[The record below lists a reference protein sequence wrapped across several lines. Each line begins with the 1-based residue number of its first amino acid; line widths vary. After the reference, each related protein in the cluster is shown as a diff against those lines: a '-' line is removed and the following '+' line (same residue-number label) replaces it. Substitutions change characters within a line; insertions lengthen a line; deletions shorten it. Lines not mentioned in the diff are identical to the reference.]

1 MFISWKIYLCSEELG
16 HLLLNTKCQ
25 QEVIWTTPLDLTLVT
40 LKGQVKDKVIDFNLC
55 ILEHVAHKLLLS
67 TADYTFHGIDIPWVD
82 DLSLH

>member
-1 MFISWKIYLCSEELG
+1 MGGFVKFKVSCLYLGKS
-16 HLLLNTKCQ
+16 T
-25 QEVIWTTPLDLTLVT
+25 LDLTLVT

-55 ILEHVAHKLLLS
+55 ILERVAHKLLLS